1 MKFGFRHSCA
11 AALGAALLLTSGLA
25 ALAGPSVCG
34 LPQTVEG
41 PEDPALADF
50 ARAEHL
56 EFVAAFVA
64 VVDALEATGR
74 LPDCYLDKRRAEAR
88 SWHGGE
94 DLWDIVPGAAI
105 GGDRY
110 QNRNGALPAQY
121 DGRYREADL
130 DYAGGHRGADRLLY
144 VEAAPG
150 RWLVWVT
157 LDHYRHVARVP
168 VPGSGAIPGAKTP

>member
-1 MKFGFRHSCA
+1 MRAGL
-11 AALGAALLLTSGLA
+11 LGAAFLLASGLA
-25 ALAGPSVCG
+25 AFAAPSVCG
-34 LPQTVEG
+34 LPQTAAE
-41 PEDPALADF
+41 PEDGALADF

-56 EFVAAFVA
+56 EYVAAFVA

-88 SWHGGE
+88 GWHGGE
-94 DLWDIVPGAAI
+94 DLWDFVPGGAI

-110 QNRNGALPAQY
+110 QNRNGALPAEY

-144 VEAAPG
+144 VEDASG

-157 LDHYRHVARVP
+157 VDHYRRLVRVP
-168 VPGSGAIPGAKTP
+168 VPESAPAPGAKSP